1 MILTRRTLVRTL
13 AALSLAPPL
22 TALAKAALA
31 KAAPLPGPQATTEG
45 ATVRLLAGRETAGIV
60 QAGLEL
66 RLEAGWKT
74 YWRYPGD
81 SGVPPRFDWSGA
93 QNVASVT
100 VGWPAPRRFSDGSGG
115 FSIGYKDT
123 VILPL
128 TVRLA
133 DPGKPAL
140 LDLNLDFAV
149 CQALC
154 VPAQARLA
162 LALPGT
168 GADDPSLAAA
178 RALMPVETALG
189 APGPLSVQS
198 VSLDSSRT
206 PPQIIVTAKAGAGAT
221 LLLEGP
227 DEGWALPLPEPA
239 GAAGANLRFAAPLL
253 GVPSDAPVTGN
264 RLRLTLIEGTR
275 AIETLVPLPPLPAR
289 R

>member
-1 MILTRRTLVRTL
+1 MTLTRRTLVRTL
-13 AALSLAPPL
+13 AALPLAPVIARMAHAGP
-22 TALAKAALA
+22 
-31 KAAPLPGPQATTEG
+31 PVGPQATTE
-45 ATVRLLAGRETAGIV
+45 AAQVRLLAGSEADGQV

-66 RLEAGWKT
+66 RLDTGWKT

-81 SGVPPRFDWSGA
+81 SGVPPRFDWSGS
-93 QNVASVT
+93 QNVADVS

-128 TVRLA
+128 TVRLT

-154 VPAQARLA
+154 VPAQAHVA

-168 GADDPSLAAA
+168 GADDARLAAA
-178 RALMPVETALG
+178 RAAIPVATALG
-189 APGPLSVQS
+189 APGPLTVQS
-198 VSLDSSRT
+198 VSIDSSQT
-206 PPQIIVTAKAGAGAT
+206 PPQIIVTAKAGAGAS
-221 LLLEGP
+221 LFLEGP
-227 DEGWALPLPEPA
+227 DDGWALPLPQPA

-253 GVPSDAPVTGN
+253 GVPGDAPATGN

-275 AIETLVPLPPLPAR
+275 AIETVVPLPPLPAR